1 MIAMRSHFAQRI
13 LVGFFVVAALAIPAK
28 SASASD
34 PNYEPHNTAAIV
46 YYLSQPNGWETY
58 HALNT
63 TAYLSQQFIAPELRV
78 QITKIGTRLVRIG
91 RKVREEAE
99 KRNDGEATFQLML
112 GDKEKYLQ
120 LVKAE
125 AAAFTNAESPISIRD
140 IFDAIARAFCQVELE
155 TMSFELH
162 QARAARRAESHGD
175 AAASSSAD
183 PLFASSATAPFKVS
197 VGALRSLIGGAES
210 LQGFEPVARAVLQE
224 GTAYRAPSRP
234 DVQLLLEVNPDYAKL
249 PLVNELLKP
258 YERDNPPEDAVAQ
271 NAIEALASIQIVLPD
286 YESRVIRKPP
296 ANDAQR
302 DSEGEQTKVDRYRAN
317 QKVRNQSYDVL
328 ATYLFVWGEVFNSRS
343 EARKAAELVA
353 LTKEFHLMYD
363 GIEAFTLLGDA
374 GKIDLTSAM
383 LMQANTAIF
392 AAKFASVFLSAS
404 HPSDLEIILEAME
417 KMRSQMH
424 ERFDRVEDILF
435 ALDEKFETRF
445 QEIHKALRLGLSL
458 QVAAISKIDEV
469 NTRISELRREV
480 LERLQLA
487 RVRAALKARDDV
499 VRKVVKVRYD
509 NVVTPSLFGHVA
521 DPGQVEAA
529 VGDILEFIETELAH
543 KDAIDIAVNT
553 ALLDDSVQLSEQVAA
568 MLQQGAMPSVD
579 NTLRLGQALAA
590 GRKIEAQGGQ
600 PQDVEL
606 GANERVP
613 DGDLA
618 IAAADVLVEL
628 YIRHY
633 DDPLPIKPLEAA
645 IKSHEKV
652 LAGLRRGRSLTPRLL
667 DKQLMLFDEC
677 VKATKDTYYAF
688 HEAKLLGLPL
698 DYEVL
703 QTYRFP
709 ADQSFPEFDPPPSLT
724 FGPDAVVAPK
734 EVVNLMPSWLRVWLT
749 LRHNVSGPPIKV
761 SFSSRFEWT
770 GHKEMTFKEGGQVFR
785 EVYAYPLVNFYAT
798 VESTSW
804 HKPDK
809 AESRTFLIGQAAYFE
824 KISKMATRPFFPVS
838 DSRRRGPFDTTKTDP
853 VLGYKGTSP
862 DFDMLPE
869 EHMPFIFR
877 TQTWNS
883 TLQQVD
889 LTKYSVL
896 VAKAADCLES
906 RPLAKPDELNLTRA
920 IYNDL
925 FEIDLRFRSNLCR
938 LARRQSLEDEWLLPS
953 DDNSRAA
960 KATHLQE
967 KLWLLEARAQFIRYY
982 IATFLPDIE
991 RIATIEAH
999 ERLGIRPMLKKRERN
1014 VDNDDDN
1021 DDEGTPWWSGDL
1033 TPDKQKWINMVGGS
1047 GLYVTVH
1054 NGGDAKAY
1062 RGAEA
1067 ARVCLERSYERVKSY
1082 NELVETGLA
1091 KMPMV
1096 ALPEELENRADKGPA
1111 TPKLQTPMSRHV
1123 ENMQAILDQ
1132 MRQSLIEKRQVESF
1146 INSLN

>member
-652 LAGLRRGRSLTPRLL
+652 ILFLGTGFERKGLSSLIQAFAIIQNDYPDTKLIVVGKDNTTQKYVHFSEKLNLSGSVIFTGPQS
-667 DKQLMLFDEC
+667 D
-677 VKATKDTYYAF
+677 VKTLYA
-688 HEAKLLGLPL
+688 
-698 DYEVL
+698 
-703 QTYRFP
+703 
-709 ADQSFPEFDPPPSLT
+709 
-724 FGPDAVVAPK
+724 
-734 EVVNLMPSWLRVWLT
+734 
-749 LRHNVSGPPIKV
+749 
-761 SFSSRFEWT
+761 
-770 GHKEMTFKEGGQVFR
+770 
-785 EVYAYPLVNFYAT
+785 
-798 VESTSW
+798 
-804 HKPDK
+804 
-809 AESRTFLIGQAAYFE
+809 
-824 KISKMATRPFFPVS
+824 
-838 DSRRRGPFDTTKTDP
+838 
-853 VLGYKGTSP
+853 
-862 DFDMLPE
+862 
-869 EHMPFIFR
+869 
-877 TQTWNS
+877 
-883 TLQQVD
+883 
-889 LTKYSVL
+889 
-896 VAKAADCLES
+896 AAD
-906 RPLAKPDELNLTRA
+906 
-920 IYNDL
+920 I
-925 FEIDLRFRSNLCR
+925 FV
-938 LARRQSLEDEWLLPS
+938 LP
-953 DDNSRAA
+953 
-960 KATHLQE
+960 T
-967 KLWLLEARAQFIRYY
+967 
-982 IATFLPDIE
+982 
-991 RIATIEAH
+991 
-999 ERLGIRPMLKKRERN
+999 
-1014 VDNDDDN
+1014 
-1021 DDEGTPWWSGDL
+1021 
-1033 TPDKQKWINMVGGS
+1033 
-1047 GLYVTVH
+1047 LYEPFG
-1054 NGGDAKAY
+1054 N
-1062 RGAEA
+1062 
-1067 ARVCLERSYERVKSY
+1067 VCLEAMASGLPVITSRANGVSEIMEGMDYLLLNNPGDIEDMAGKIRFLLANNTEREKFS
-1082 NELVETGLA
+1082 LA
-1091 KMPMV
+1091 
-1096 ALPEELENRADKGPA
+1096 ARRIAEYY
-1111 TPKLQTPMSRHV
+1111 TISRNAQQFIHLY
-1123 ENMQAILDQ
+1123 QIILRCD
-1132 MRQSLIEKRQVESF
+1132 V
-1146 INSLN
+1146 